1 MSEANLLISTHDG
14 VREITLNR
22 PEKKNALDGQLFS
35 ALAEAMQQ
43 ARQDDDV
50 HVVMLMGAGG
60 NFCNRAVGKLVSLHW
75 CWDLF
80 HSVHI
85 DGHSVTGTKLALC
98 VFAPSINNPI
108 AGQRQCKGF
117 ATSDL
122 GDRFAG

>member
-60 NFCNRAVGKLVSLHW
+60 NFCSGMDLGGNFDDGSAPFDDCAAAMANFDKGGSQLH
-75 CWDLF
+75 
-80 HSVHI
+80 
-85 DGHSVTGTKLALC
+85 
-98 VFAPSINNPI
+98 NPQI
-108 AGQRQCKGF
+108 QRQRQRNQTPLIHPVSKNETF
-117 ATSDL
+117 FLDY
-122 GDRFAG
+122 

>member
-60 NFCNRAVGKLVSLHW
+60 NFCSGM
-75 CWDLF
+75 
-80 HSVHI
+80 
-85 DGHSVTGTKLALC
+85 
-98 VFAPSINNPI
+98 
-108 AGQRQCKGF
+108 
-117 ATSDL
+117 DL
-122 GDRFAG
+122 GGNFDEGLSLIHISEPTRPY